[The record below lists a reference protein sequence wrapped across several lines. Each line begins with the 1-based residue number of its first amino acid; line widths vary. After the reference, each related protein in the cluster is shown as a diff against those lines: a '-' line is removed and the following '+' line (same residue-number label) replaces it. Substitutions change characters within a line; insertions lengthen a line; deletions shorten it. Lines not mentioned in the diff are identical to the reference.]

1 MLRDALVAG
10 IEDPAEVFAVSFRMT
25 GRLQRQAPELVRVIL
40 HSGAAILQSDVGLG
54 PSARRDIVAAQAAGR
69 FEQGNPDL
77 ALMSA
82 GGALL
87 GLLQLLDSD
96 PAADADELSDE
107 MTYHVLRM
115 FGLTKVAARK
125 LCSGPLPGQPQI

>member
-25 GRLQRQAPELVRVIL
+25 GRLQRQ
-40 HSGAAILQSDVGLG
+40 
-54 PSARRDIVAAQAAGR
+54 AAQAAGR